1 MTYTDDE
8 RLESSDIDLN
18 QMAMQII
25 LHSGNARTMA
35 DEAFQYAKEK
45 KFVEA
50 YCKLEQ
56 ADREGILKAHQ
67 AQTQMIQEETRG
79 IVHESSLLFTHA
91 QDHLMTTMCEINN
104 IKRLIELYELIVNQN
119 EVKREG

>member
-8 RLESSDIDLN
+8 RLKSSEIDLN

-50 YCKLEQ
+50 YRKLEQ

-67 AQTQMIQEETRG
+67 AQTQMIQEEARG